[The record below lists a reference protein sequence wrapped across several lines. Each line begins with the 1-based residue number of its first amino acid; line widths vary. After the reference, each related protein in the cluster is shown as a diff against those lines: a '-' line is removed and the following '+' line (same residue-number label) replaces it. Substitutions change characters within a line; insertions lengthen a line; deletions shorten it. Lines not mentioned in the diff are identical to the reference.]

1 MLKYFQCGHHLERGE
16 HDMRDKCRFSQA
28 VFDSDAEVDEKACN
42 ACAADEGQGDAGY
55 VQNSEFVERT
65 CAMEQACLEEGLRSR
80 SEVASEAFGHDSVR
94 DAYEELGAAGFYA
107 SKGAS
112 YVNPHEPRLSEALHI
127 ALDQWQEHL
136 SSPLRAL
143 DLACGSGEATLALEA
158 WLEKTQTGAMEPV
171 LEAADP
177 YTFEA
182 FERRVGRRC
191 HHWSFQDVADGVLEE
206 EPIYDLVLCSF
217 ALHLLERSWLTCT
230 VSSLARRARLLV
242 VATPH
247 KRPLIERKTGWE
259 QVAEVL
265 HARVRVRLYRSLVVD
280 DIAY

>member
-1 MLKYFQCGHHLERGE
+1 MPRKLKERKQDVKLVDRNLPGP
-16 HDMRDKCRFSQA
+16 SAPQ

-80 SEVASEAFGHDSVR
+80 S
-94 DAYEELGAAGFYA
+94 
-107 SKGAS
+107 GAS

-136 SSPLRAL
+136 SSPLR
-143 DLACGSGEATLALEA
+143 
-158 WLEKTQTGAMEPV
+158 
-171 LEAADP
+171 AADP

>member
-1 MLKYFQCGHHLERGE
+1 MPRKLK
-16 HDMRDKCRFSQA
+16 

-80 SEVASEAFGHDSVR
+80 SEVASE
-94 DAYEELGAAGFYA
+94 
-107 SKGAS
+107 GAS

-136 SSPLRAL
+136 SSPLR
-143 DLACGSGEATLALEA
+143 
-158 WLEKTQTGAMEPV
+158 
-171 LEAADP
+171 AADP

>member
-1 MLKYFQCGHHLERGE
+1 MPRKLK
-16 HDMRDKCRFSQA
+16 

-136 SSPLRAL
+136 SSPLRA
-143 DLACGSGEATLALEA
+143 
-158 WLEKTQTGAMEPV
+158 
-171 LEAADP
+171 ADP

-265 HARVRVRLYRSLVVD
+265 HARVRVRYGASPMVRFQNPLDAVTLADAMPTVCRCNS
-280 DIAY
+280 AG

>member
-1 MLKYFQCGHHLERGE
+1 MPRKLK
-16 HDMRDKCRFSQA
+16 

-80 SEVASEAFGHDSVR
+80 SEVASE
-94 DAYEELGAAGFYA
+94 
-107 SKGAS
+107 GAS

-265 HARVRVRLYRSLVVD
+265 HARVRVRYGASPMVRFQNPLDAVTLADAMPTVCRCNS
-280 DIAY
+280 AG